1 MGHKAALIDGAKASI
16 IAKGYAH
23 TTARDVVELSK
34 TNLGSIGY
42 HYGSLENLLGV
53 ALMELQDSWGDRV
66 VSDLADLSGG
76 EQRFQEGWRTIL
88 KSTLNDGVNVI
99 SGIEVL
105 NQALRYQPIRERVAK
120 AHEEARTKLA
130 EVFLPSAVDNSL
142 EDKRALGMVVLA
154 LITGLMVQRS
164 VASDVANSTEEFFRG
179 IALLTK
185 AADYR
190 GGSGNLNSQDKWN
203 FCLTSA

>member
-42 HYGSLENLLGV
+42 HYGSLENLLGL
-53 ALMELQDSWGDRV
+53 ALTELQDSWGDRV
-66 VSDLADLSGG
+66 ASDLADLPVG

-88 KSTLNDGVNVI
+88 EDTLNDGVNVI

-105 NQALRYQPIRERVAK
+105 NQALRSEPVRERVAQ
-120 AHEEARTKLA
+120 AHEEARIKLA
-130 EVFLPSAVDNSL
+130 DVFLPSAADRSL
-142 EDKRALGMVVLA
+142 EDKRALGLVVLA
-154 LITGLMVQRS
+154 LIAGLMVQRS
-164 VASDVANSTEEFFRG
+164 VASDVANNMEEFLRG
-179 IALLTK
+179 IALL
-185 AADYR
+185 AEVA
-190 GGSGNLNSQDKWN
+190 G
-203 FCLTSA
+203 